1 MEDTRAWTLAE
12 QATDD
17 GLSLTRIKQFERGF
31 DFRGYPERLNLI
43 WAYQDDHRAGTAS
56 AEEMAAMERFEDRVC
71 ERIEAAG
78 HSVLAIVFTEPD
90 HREYVFHTRDVNA
103 FIGVLNAMPQ
113 DATPYPIEIDHE
125 SDPKGEFYRSFADA
139 IGLR

>member
-1 MEDTRAWTLAE
+1 MEDPRAWTLAE

-31 DFRGYPERLNLI
+31 DFRRYPERLNLI
-43 WAYQDDHRAGTAS
+43 WAYQDDHSAGTAS

-103 FIGVLNAMPQ
+103 FIGELNAMPQ
-113 DATPYPIEIDHE
+113 EATPYPIEIDHE